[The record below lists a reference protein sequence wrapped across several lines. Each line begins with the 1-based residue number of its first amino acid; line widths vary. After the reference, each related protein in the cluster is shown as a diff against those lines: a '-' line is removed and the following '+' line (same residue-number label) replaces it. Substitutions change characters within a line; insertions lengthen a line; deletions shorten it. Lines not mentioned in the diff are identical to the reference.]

1 MESTVSELRDK
12 EVIDISGGC
21 RFGYVGD
28 VALDLETGQVKALV
42 VPGRLRLFGL
52 LGREKDHVFPWSSV
66 RRFGED
72 IILVEE
78 AGREALE
85 TGRPDGKKQEKTV
98 AFRGRV

>member
-1 MESTVSELRDK
+1 MKSTVSELRDK
-12 EVIDISGGC
+12 EVIDISGGS

-28 VALDLETGQVKALV
+28 VEVDLETGQVKALV

-52 LGREKDHVFPWSSV
+52 LGREKDRIFPWSSV

-78 AGREALE
+78 TGPDALGE
-85 TGRPDGKKQEKTV
+85 PEKD
-98 AFRGRV
+98 

>member
-1 MESTVSELRDK
+1 MECTVSELRDK

-28 VALDLETGQVKALV
+28 VALDLETGQVTALV

>member
-1 MESTVSELRDK
+1 MECTVSELRDK

-98 AFRGRV
+98 AIP